1 MNFPGIKHAKPL
13 IMLGLFGFSI
23 GAIFDLLFK
32 TFPLFSGVGMLSF
45 ELALYLYLKIK
56 YRKEPDQI

>member
-13 IMLGLFGFSI
+13 IMLGLLGFSI
-23 GAIFDLLFK
+23 GAILDLFLK
-32 TFPLFSGVGMLSF
+32 TFPLFSGIGMLSF

-56 YRKEPDQI
+56 YRKQPSQI